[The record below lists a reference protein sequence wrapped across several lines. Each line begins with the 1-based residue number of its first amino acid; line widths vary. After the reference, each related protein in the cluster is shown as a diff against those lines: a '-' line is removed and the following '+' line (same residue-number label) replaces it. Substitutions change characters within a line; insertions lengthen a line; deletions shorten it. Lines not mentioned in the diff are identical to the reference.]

1 VRRRPAILAA
11 VLASL
16 LLAGASFLAGVR
28 MAERADPE
36 GLEQVV
42 AAAEDIAARSVRPI
56 SQRELIR
63 AAIEGMLRLLD
74 DPYAMYLDPVA
85 AQEARDIATGSFVGI
100 GVWLRPHP
108 EGLEVTSLLPGSP
121 AREAGIVPGDVLAAA
136 DGHPLRGLSAA
147 EAGRFIRGPEGSAV
161 TLAVRSGGGERTVE
175 VERARI
181 AFDDVQARM
190 TAPRV
195 AHARVA
201 QIGAGVADRLR
212 GSLEELL
219 AQGAQGVVLDL
230 RGNPGGLAE
239 EAAEVVGLFVEDGVV
254 ARFPEGGTLEARGEA
269 LPPLPLAVLVDG
281 RTASAAELVAGA
293 IQDHER
299 GVIVGTRTFG
309 KGAVLSVSDLAEG
322 AAVQFTTGQFL
333 TPDGH
338 EVEGRGISP
347 DAEVPPGGPTDAQ
360 LERAVEIVISALEE
374 GEGG

>member
-1 VRRRPAILAA
+1 MRRRPAILVA
-11 VLASL
+11 VLAAL

-28 MAERADPE
+28 VAERADPE

-42 AAAEDIAARSVRPI
+42 AAAEDIAARSARPV

-63 AAIEGMLRLLD
+63 AAIEGMLGVLD
-74 DPYAMYLDPVA
+74 DPYALYLGPVA
-85 AQEARDIATGSFVGI
+85 AQQARDIATGSFVGI

-108 EGLEVTSLLPGSP
+108 DGLEVTSLVRGSP
-121 AREAGIVPGDVLAAA
+121 AREAGLGPGDVLVAA
-136 DGHPLRGLSAA
+136 DGHPLRGLSAE
-147 EAGRFIRGPEGSAV
+147 EAGRFIRGPEGTAV
-161 TLAVRSGGGERTVE
+161 TLAVRSEGEERTVD

-181 AFDDVQARM
+181 PLDDVEARLA
-190 TAPRV
+190 APRV

-201 QIGAGVADRLR
+201 QIGEGVAERLR
-212 GSLEELL
+212 ANLEELL
-219 AQGAQGVVLDL
+219 AQGAQAVILDL

-239 EAAEVVGLFVEDGVV
+239 EAAEVAGLFVEDGVV
-254 ARFPEGGTLEARGEA
+254 ARFSETGDLEARGEA
-269 LPPLPLAVLVDG
+269 LPPMPLAVLVDG

-322 AAVQFTTGQFL
+322 AAVQFTTGEFL

-338 EVEGRGISP
+338 AVEGRGISP
-347 DAEVPPGGPTDAQ
+347 DSVVLPGGPTDAQ
-360 LERAVEIVISALEE
+360 LERAVQIVTSALEE
-374 GEGG
+374 AQG

>member
-11 VLASL
+11 ILAAL

-28 MAERADPE
+28 VGERSDPR

-42 AAAEDIAARSVRPI
+42 AVAEDISARSPRPVTR
-56 SQRELIR
+56 RELIR
-63 AAIEGMLRLLD
+63 AAIEGMLGLLE
-74 DPYAMYLDPVA
+74 DPYAAYLGPIA

-108 EGLEVTSLLPGSP
+108 AGLEVTAVVPGSP
-121 AREAGIVPGDVLAAA
+121 AGRAGLAPDDVLVSA
-136 DGHPLRGLSAA
+136 DGHPLRGLSAE
-147 EAGRFIRGPEGSAV
+147 EAGRYIRGPEGTSV

-181 AFDDVQARM
+181 PLDDVQARL
-190 TAPRV
+190 AEARV

-201 QIGAGVADRLR
+201 QIGEGVAERLR
-212 GSLEELL
+212 ARLEELL
-219 AQGAQGVVLDL
+219 AQGAQAVVLDL

-239 EAAEVVGLFVEDGVV
+239 EAAEVAGLFLEEGVV
-254 ARFPEGGTLEARGEA
+254 ARFSGSGAMEARGDA
-269 LPPLPLAVLVDG
+269 LPPVPLVVLVDG

-309 KGAVLSVSDLAEG
+309 KGAVVSVSDLADG
-322 AAVQFTTGQFL
+322 AAVRFTSGEFL

-338 EVEGRGISP
+338 VVEGRGISP
-347 DAEVPPGGPTDAQ
+347 DEVVLSVGPTDAP
-360 LERAVEIVISALEE
+360 LERAVDILTSALEE
-374 GEGG
+374 G